1 MAEAGEPSAVRVPG
15 GAGSVSIESIRGM
28 ESERVAPRV
37 PMPGRMATRDSVDI
51 TQGLPEEPEGFPTPE
66 NWRQSLHLLLEE
78 PDSSWY
84 AEKMSQAI
92 LITIMVAVGSFVFST
107 VPSVM
112 DSKVWP
118 VMEVLTTAVFT
129 LEYGFRLLV
138 CDAFGNVSKLEF
150 VKDRMNIL
158 DLLSVLPFYVELAL
172 QSLDSVKAFRA
183 LRSIRLVR
191 CFRLFRLSKYSVG
204 MNLMVESVA
213 HSLQP
218 LSILSFFLFIGVV
231 LFSSLMYY
239 AERAS
244 CPDVKAMLAAGTFD
258 GYREECWRLG
268 DGFSKSGELCC
279 NQYGAADDFTSIV
292 DAFWWAIVTMTTVGY
307 GDRYPRT
314 PAGKLVGGLTM
325 LSGIVLISLP
335 IAVVGSQFQQA
346 YEAEEFENVA
356 TSLLTNQA
364 IGKGI
369 PLACLNPAVRRR
381 SKERLTRMLR
391 VNPRL
396 ADSELVKDLLKETA
410 AEAGTATVQT
420 ITSGISSPVQS
431 AAPGNQVGPKALRRR
446 LPDLS
451 AKLKRLFMS
460 EKMNGNAREEI
471 QLLLELFDHLDRVEI
486 KLHKMREK
494 EVTLDANIRHELAAV
509 ARQCDQKVQQQGTGV
524 GGDTSGA
531 SPPRSRAASD
541 GSAH

>member
-1 MAEAGEPSAVRVPG
+1 MAEAGEPSTARLPG
-15 GAGSVSIESIRGM
+15 GPGSVSIEPMRVESICAP
-28 ESERVAPRV
+28 ETDRVAPKA
-37 PMPGRMATRDSVDI
+37 PMQGRIATAESSAIAEVV
-51 TQGLPEEPEGFPTPE
+51 PEEPSGFPTPG

-84 AEKMSQAI
+84 AEKISQAI
-92 LITIMVAVGSFVFST
+92 LITIVVAVGSFVFST
-107 VPSVM
+107 VPAIM
-112 DSKVWP
+112 DSEVWP
-118 VMEVLTTAVFT
+118 VMEVVTTAIFT

-138 CDAFGNVSKLEF
+138 SDAFGNVSKLEF
-150 VKDRMNIL
+150 VKDRKNIL

-172 QSLDSVKAFRA
+172 QSLESVSAFQA

-191 CFRLFRLSKYSVG
+191 CLRIFRLSTYSVG
-204 MNLMVESVA
+204 MNLMVESVT

-258 GYREECWRLG
+258 AYREDCWLLG
-268 DGFSKSGELCC
+268 DGFTKSGELCC
-279 NQYGAADDFTSIV
+279 DQYGAAYDFTSIV

-325 LSGIVLISLP
+325 LCGIVLISLP
-335 IAVVGSQFQQA
+335 IAVVGSHFQQA

-356 TSLLTNQA
+356 FCLLSNQA
-364 IGKGI
+364 IGKGS
-369 PLACLNPAVRRR
+369 PACLNPAVRRR
-381 SKERLTRMLR
+381 SKERLMRMLR
-391 VNPRL
+391 TNPRL
-396 ADSELVKDLLKETA
+396 AENEVAKDLLKQTA
-410 AEAGTATVQT
+410 TEAGNSSLQT
-420 ITSGISSPVQS
+420 MASNASIRPLQTGER
-431 AAPGNQVGPKALRRR
+431 GNQTGPKPPIKR

-460 EKMNGNAREEI
+460 EKLNANAHEQI

-486 KLHKMREK
+486 KLQKMREK
-494 EVTLDANIRHELAAV
+494 EVTLDANIRHELAAI
-509 ARQCDQKVQQQGTGV
+509 ARQCDQKVQQQAST
-524 GGDTSGA
+524 
-531 SPPRSRAASD
+531 SPPRSRAAS
-541 GSAH
+541 GSSAN